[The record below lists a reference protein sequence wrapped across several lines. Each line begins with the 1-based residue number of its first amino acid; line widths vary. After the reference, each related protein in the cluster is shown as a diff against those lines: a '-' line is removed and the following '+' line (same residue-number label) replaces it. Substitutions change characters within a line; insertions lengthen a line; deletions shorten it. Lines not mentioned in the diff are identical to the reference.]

1 MEENWKE
8 AWVESVDVVCPA
20 KVDIA
25 RFTEDMIVVADVDKL
40 EPIIV
45 EIFTRPA

>member
-1 MEENWKE
+1 MVSAAKE
-8 AWVESVDVVCPA
+8 DRAMVTDE
-20 KVDIA
+20 
-25 RFTEDMIVVADVDKL
+25 RIVVADVDKL